1 MSVPHKCGLLV
12 ASARYAMRYPD
23 DKQAIEP
30 MPRRAYWFDTT
41 NIGLPDEVGRLVKA
55 AAQTMQRANS
65 IGPGDRW
72 LDSAMLFCERTAT
85 ARLTC
90 SAS

>member
-1 MSVPHKCGLLV
+1 MSVPQSVRFVV

-30 MPRRAYWFDTT
+30 MPRRAYWLDTT
-41 NIGLPDEVGRLVKA
+41 NIGLPDDVGRLVRA

-65 IGPGDRW
+65 IGPGDR
-72 LDSAMLFCERTAT
+72 
-85 ARLTC
+85 
-90 SAS
+90 